1 MSDNKDSWKYFTR
14 EELKCKGTDECFM
27 NEEFMK
33 QLHRLREDYAR
44 PMRITSGYRDVSYN
58 TVIGGSPNSAHIL
71 GQAVDVAVSGNLAY
85 DLIRMAMLH
94 GFTGIGVAQRGP
106 QNKRFI
112 HIDNIVNSDTS
123 PRPTVWSYK

>member
-112 HIDNIVNSDTS
+112 HIDNMVNSDTS

>member
-1 MSDNKDSWKYFTR
+1 MSDNKDSWKYFTK

>member
-112 HIDNIVNSDTS
+112 HIDNMVNSDTS
-123 PRPTVWSYK
+123 PRPNVWSYK

>member
-1 MSDNKDSWKYFTR
+1 MSDNKDSWKYFTK
-14 EELKCKGTDECFM
+14 EELSCKGTDECFM

-44 PMRITSGYRDVSYN
+44 PMTITSGYRDVAYN

-106 QNKRFI
+106 HNKRFI

-123 PRPTVWSYK
+123 PRPTIWSYK

>member
-71 GQAVDVAVSGNLAY
+71 GQAVDVAVSGNEAY

-94 GFTGIGVAQRGP
+94 GFTGIGVAQSGP
-106 QNKRFI
+106 QHKRFI
-112 HIDNIVNSDTS
+112 HIDNMVNSDTS
-123 PRPTVWSYK
+123 PRPNVWSYK

>member
-1 MSDNKDSWKYFTR
+1 MSGNKDSWKYFTK
-14 EELKCKGTDECFM
+14 EELSCKGTDECFM
-27 NEEFMK
+27 DEEFMK
-33 QLHRLREDYAR
+33 QLHRLREDYGR
-44 PMRITSGYRDVSYN
+44 PMTITSGYRDVSYN

-106 QNKRFI
+106 HNKRFI

-123 PRPTVWSYK
+123 PRPTIWSYK

>member
-1 MSDNKDSWKYFTR
+1 MLDNKDYWKYFTK
-14 EELKCKGTDECFM
+14 EELSCKGTGECFM
-27 NEEFMK
+27 NEEFMA
-33 QLHRLREDYAR
+33 QLHRLREDYGR
-44 PMRITSGYRDVSYN
+44 PMTITSGYRDVAYN

-106 QNKRFI
+106 HNKRFI

-123 PRPTVWSYK
+123 PRPTIWSYK

>member
-33 QLHRLREDYAR
+33 QLHCLREDYAR
-44 PMRITSGYRDVSYN
+44 PMRITSGYRDVAYN
-58 TVIGGSPNSAHIL
+58 TVIGGSTNSAHIL

>member
-27 NEEFMK
+27 NEEFMN

-112 HIDNIVNSDTS
+112 HIDNMVNSDTS
-123 PRPTVWSYK
+123 PRPNVWSYK

>member
-1 MSDNKDSWKYFTR
+1 MSNDKDSWKYFTR

-27 NEEFMK
+27 DEEFMK
-33 QLHRLREDYAR
+33 QLHRLREDYGR
-44 PMRITSGYRDVSYN
+44 PMTITSGYRDVSYN

-106 QNKRFI
+106 HNKRFI
-112 HIDNIVNSDTS
+112 HIDNIVNSNTS